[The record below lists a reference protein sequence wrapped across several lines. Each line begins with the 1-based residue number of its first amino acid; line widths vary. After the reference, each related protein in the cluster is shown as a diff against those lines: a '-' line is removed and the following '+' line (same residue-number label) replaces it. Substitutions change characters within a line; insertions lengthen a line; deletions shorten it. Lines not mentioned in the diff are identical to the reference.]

1 MILIFLVNKFNF
13 FFTRGGSFKGKRSGV
28 VTIFDDK
35 GLLFNFLIFDGF
47 SLNLLVSDDA
57 FNFDLLF
64 FEVLLNAFDGLS

>member
-1 MILIFLVNKFNF
+1 MILIFLVNEFNI
-13 FFTRGGSFKGKRSGV
+13 FFTGSGSFKSESSGV

-57 FNFDLLF
+57 FNFYLLILELF
-64 FEVLLNAFDGLS
+64 LKAFDRLS